1 MTFDGGYV
9 ILIYMDYQAVKKE
22 DYLEPCCPFTKPDA
36 VKTIPLRRVLDKL
49 DEYFAKDDAAG
60 AERHL
65 KYWLAEA
72 EQERDDRGKLSVLNE
87 LVGLYRKTE
96 RETEALETAEKAIR
110 LAEAIG
116 LSDSVT
122 MGTTLLNAATA
133 YKVFDQPERALVLY
147 EQARALYEANL
158 PPQDERLAG
167 LYNNMA
173 VTMTAL
179 ERYAEARDLY
189 EAALSVISGIEGGQ
203 ADEAITFL
211 NFADLIA
218 AEHGPDAGDA
228 AIRAYLDKAEAL
240 LNDASLPR
248 DGYYAFVCEKC
259 APTFA
264 YYGYYFTAKELEKRA
279 KEIYEK

>member
-1 MTFDGGYV
+1 MNNGT
-9 ILIYMDYQAVKKE
+9 IKKE
-22 DYLEPCCPFTKPDA
+22 DYAEPCCLFERPDA
-36 VKTIPLRRVLDKL
+36 VRTIPLRRVLDKL

-65 KYWLAEA
+65 NYWLAEA
-72 EQERDDRGKLSVLNE
+72 EQNRDDRGKLSVLNE

-96 RETEALETAEKAIR
+96 REAEALAATERAIR

-116 LSDSVT
+116 LSGSVT

-133 YKVFDQPERALVLY
+133 YKAFDKPEQALALYERA
-147 EQARALYEANL
+147 RDLYEANL
-158 PPQDERLAG
+158 PPADERLAG

-173 VTMTAL
+173 VTLTAM
-179 ERYAEARDLY
+179 ERYGEARDLY
-189 EAALSVISGIEGGQ
+189 EAALAVISQTEGGQ
-203 ADEAITFL
+203 ADEAVTYL
-211 NFADLIA
+211 NFADLVA
-218 AEHGPDAGDA
+218 AEQGPDAGDA

-240 LNDASLPR
+240 LNDDALPH

-279 KEIYEK
+279 KEIYGT